1 MTQPGDKSIS
11 PFTRRVLDVIDQI
24 PAGRVMS
31 YGAIGDRVGGSARQ
45 VGHVMTMWAEETYW
59 HRVVYADGTPASC
72 HAGRALDLLRAEATP
87 MRGNRV
93 DMARAQWHGAPDHRG
108 VDG

>member
-31 YGAIGDRVGGSARQ
+31 YGAIGDLVGGSP
-45 VGHVMTMWAEETYW
+45 GK
-59 HRVVYADGTPASC
+59 S
-72 HAGRALDLLRAEATP
+72 
-87 MRGNRV
+87 
-93 DMARAQWHGAPDHRG
+93 DMS
-108 VDG
+108 